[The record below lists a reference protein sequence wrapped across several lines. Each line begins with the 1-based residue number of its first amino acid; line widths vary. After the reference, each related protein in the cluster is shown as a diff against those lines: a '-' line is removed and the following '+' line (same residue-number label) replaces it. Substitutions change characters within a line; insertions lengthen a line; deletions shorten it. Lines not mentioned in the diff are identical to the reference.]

1 MFRQNPRGY
10 LHHTASVDHISILE
24 RITVTR
30 KKGTWLGHML
40 TPRGAGAKEVG
51 QAHSNHRTENWG
63 GGCPQRN
70 VAQTKDIFLWK
81 YILKN
86 VLVDMYKDAKH
97 REKKLP
103 L

>member
-1 MFRQNPRGY
+1 
-10 LHHTASVDHISILE
+10 
-24 RITVTR
+24 
-30 KKGTWLGHML
+30 ML

-97 REKKLP
+97 REKKAFSITALVASCEYP
-103 L
+103 CLKDLSKSFTM